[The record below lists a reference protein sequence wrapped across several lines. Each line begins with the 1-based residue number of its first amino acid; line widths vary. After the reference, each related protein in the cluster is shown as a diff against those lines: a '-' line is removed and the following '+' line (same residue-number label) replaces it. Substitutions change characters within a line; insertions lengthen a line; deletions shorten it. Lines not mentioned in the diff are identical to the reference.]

1 MSQGGQ
7 VAPQLGYSSRWQDRL
22 WGNMWGQEGTVMAGE
37 MENEDSSWDSQL
49 PWFSLPVSRLNSELP
64 PFLHPHSDL
73 PIWLCQGDSGR
84 F

>member
-1 MSQGGQ
+1 
-7 VAPQLGYSSRWQDRL
+7 
-22 WGNMWGQEGTVMAGE
+22 MAGE

-64 PFLHPHSDL
+64 PFLAPTLGPSHPAPPRWQWKVLGTLL
-73 PIWLCQGDSGR
+73 PSA